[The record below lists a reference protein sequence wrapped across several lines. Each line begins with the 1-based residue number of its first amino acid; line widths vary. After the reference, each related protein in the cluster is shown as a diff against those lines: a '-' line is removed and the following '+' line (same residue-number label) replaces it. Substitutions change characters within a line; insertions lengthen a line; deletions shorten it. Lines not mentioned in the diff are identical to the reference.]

1 MEFYIIL
8 ALFVIMPLI
17 SSIFYGTTG
26 VGRQLKKF
34 INEYNYQILVAE
46 NKTINKL
53 LCVLLCPTKKK
64 GSRYIYYAQR
74 FYFVLAG
81 LQIPI
86 CFIFF
91 FNTQVP
97 IWYFFALAL
106 VCLIPKIAF
115 WIMTGMLER
124 KLHKYNKKMG
134 IEEVTIWNF
143 LKLDKKHKTLE
154 KYYKYENQLRAAINP
169 YITTSN
175 PKKRKSTILI
185 CDINK
190 VISLVEKEFPKAY
203 TEQVN
208 DEKGNSILN
217 IYIKSEDYTK
227 LIVTAFIVKSTKQ

>member
-17 SSIFYGTTG
+17 SSIFYGTTNRG
-26 VGRQLKKF
+26 HRLKKF
-34 INEYNYQILVAE
+34 INEYNYQVLVVE
-46 NKTINKL
+46 NKLIDKL
-53 LCVLLCPTKKK
+53 LCALFSPTKKK

-74 FYFVLAG
+74 FYFVLAI

-86 CFIFF
+86 CLIFF
-91 FNTQVP
+91 FNTKFPV
-97 IWYFFALAL
+97 WYFFSLAI
-106 VCLIPKIAF
+106 VCLIPKIIF
-115 WIMTGMLER
+115 WVMVGLLER

-134 IEEVTIWNF
+134 IEEVTIWNS
-143 LKLDKKHKTLE
+143 LKFDKKLKTFE
-154 KYYKYENQLRAAINP
+154 KYYKYENQIRDAINP

-175 PKKRKSTILI
+175 PKKRKSTISI
-185 CDINK
+185 CDVDK

-227 LIVTAFIVKSTKQ
+227 LIVTAFIVKLKK

>member
-17 SSIFYGTTG
+17 SSIFYGTTNRG
-26 VGRQLKKF
+26 PQLKKF
-34 INEYNYQILVAE
+34 INEYNYQVLVVE
-46 NKTINKL
+46 NKLIDKL
-53 LCVLLCPTKKK
+53 FCALFFPTKKK

-74 FYFVLAG
+74 FYFVLAV

-91 FNTQVP
+91 FNTQFPV
-97 IWYFFALAL
+97 WYFFSLAI
-106 VCLIPKIAF
+106 VCLIPKIVF
-115 WIMTGMLER
+115 WVMVGLLER

-143 LKLDKKHKTLE
+143 LKFDKKLKTFE
-154 KYYKYENQLRAAINP
+154 KYYKYENQIRDAINP

-175 PKKRKSTILI
+175 PKKRKSTISI
-185 CDINK
+185 CDVDK

-227 LIVTAFIVKSTKQ
+227 LIVTAFIVKLKK

>member
-17 SSIFYGTTG
+17 SSIFYGTTNRG
-26 VGRQLKKF
+26 HQLKKF
-34 INEYNYQILVAE
+34 INEYNYQVLVVE
-46 NKTINKL
+46 NKLIDKL
-53 LCVLLCPTKKK
+53 FCALFFPTKKK

-74 FYFVLAG
+74 FYFVLAV
-81 LQIPI
+81 LQSPV

-91 FNTQVP
+91 FNTQFPV
-97 IWYFFALAL
+97 WYFFSLAI
-106 VCLIPKIAF
+106 VCLIPKIVF
-115 WIMTGMLER
+115 WVMVGLLER

-143 LKLDKKHKTLE
+143 LKFDKKLKTFE
-154 KYYKYENQLRAAINP
+154 KYYKYENQIRDAINP

-175 PKKRKSTILI
+175 PKKRKSTISI
-185 CDINK
+185 CDVDK

-227 LIVTAFIVKSTKQ
+227 LIVTAFIVKLKK

>member
-17 SSIFYGTTG
+17 SSIFYGTTDI
-26 VGRQLKKF
+26 GRQLKKF
-34 INEYNYQILVAE
+34 INEYNYQILLVE
-46 NKTINKL
+46 NNIIDKL

-91 FNTQVP
+91 FNTQFPV
-97 IWYFFALAL
+97 WYFFSLAL
-106 VCLIPKIAF
+106 VCLIPKVAF
-115 WIMTGMLER
+115 WVMEGMLER

-134 IEEVTIWNF
+134 IDEVTIWNF
-143 LKLDKKHKTLE
+143 LKFDKRHKTFE
-154 KYYKYENQLRAAINP
+154 KYYKYENQIRDAINP

-175 PKKRKSTILI
+175 PKKRKSTISI
-185 CDINK
+185 YDIDK
-190 VISLVEKEFPKAY
+190 VVSLVEKKFPKAY

-217 IYIKSEDYTK
+217 IYIKGEDYTK
-227 LIVTAFIVKSTKQ
+227 LIVTAFIVKSKKQ

>member
-17 SSIFYGTTG
+17 SSIFYGTTNRG
-26 VGRQLKKF
+26 HQLKKF
-34 INEYNYQILVAE
+34 INEYNYKVLVVE
-46 NKTINKL
+46 NKLIDKL
-53 LCVLLCPTKKK
+53 FCALFFPTKKK
-64 GSRYIYYAQR
+64 GSRYIYYAKR
-74 FYFVLAG
+74 FYFVLAV

-91 FNTQVP
+91 FNTQFPV
-97 IWYFFALAL
+97 WYFFSLAI
-106 VCLIPKIAF
+106 VCLIPKIVF
-115 WIMTGMLER
+115 WVMVGLLER

-143 LKLDKKHKTLE
+143 LKFDKKLKTFE
-154 KYYKYENQLRAAINP
+154 KYYKYENQIRDAINP

-175 PKKRKSTILI
+175 PKKRKSTISI
-185 CDINK
+185 CDVDK

-227 LIVTAFIVKSTKQ
+227 LIVTAFIVKLKK

>member
-17 SSIFYGTTG
+17 SSIFYGTTNRG
-26 VGRQLKKF
+26 HQLKKF
-34 INEYNYQILVAE
+34 INEYNYQVLAVE
-46 NKTINKL
+46 NKLIDKL
-53 LCVLLCPTKKK
+53 FCALFFPTKKK
-64 GSRYIYYAQR
+64 GSRYIYYAKR
-74 FYFVLAG
+74 FYFVLAV

-91 FNTQVP
+91 FNTQFPV
-97 IWYFFALAL
+97 WYFFSLAI
-106 VCLIPKIAF
+106 VCLIPKIVF
-115 WIMTGMLER
+115 WVMVGLLER

-143 LKLDKKHKTLE
+143 LKFDKKLKTFE
-154 KYYKYENQLRAAINP
+154 KYYKYENQIRDAINP

-175 PKKRKSTILI
+175 PKKRKSTISI
-185 CDINK
+185 CDVDK

-227 LIVTAFIVKSTKQ
+227 LIVTAFIVKLKK